1 MGLDRLSS
9 KKVTVGQ
16 QVCEKVFNII
26 NHQGTQ
32 NEAVLRCCLTPVRV
46 AVTQR
51 WRIISGGREGQ
62 EPWYTPVGMHISMA
76 ILEGSAEAPEKIKYR
91 TPTALGIY
99 SKDMNGVLLLCIYFS
114 VIHNSQGIQAL

>member
-1 MGLDRLSS
+1 MANKCV
-9 KKVTVGQ
+9 KKCSTSLTTR
-16 QVCEKVFNII
+16 
-26 NHQGTQ
+26 GTQ
-32 NEAVLRCCLTPVRV
+32 NEVVLRCCRTPVRV

-51 WRIISGGREGQ
+51 WRIISGGREGR